1 MADDDIMR
9 KHFIYTQNG
18 KVSCMWSEQAVSLL
32 LTTLASS
39 KIYFPQFIL
48 FSLLLFYFPII
59 RAPLF
64 MSLMFTN
71 RAFCCDLFSIFFYHH
86 LANELQ
92 TEAIPLYTKLCIYTK
107 YKLHKVNCNVTLYSW
122 AMLFAVWGREKN
134 SQSIQSAKSYFKH
147 MMSSSNMLE
156 ILIHTSLWFGL
167 LRTKKLFRCM
177 CFFFRCESFP
187 H

>member
-1 MADDDIMR
+1 
-9 KHFIYTQNG
+9 
-18 KVSCMWSEQAVSLL
+18 MWSEQAVSLL

-71 RAFCCDLFSIFFYHH
+71 RAFCCDLFSIFFFYYH

-92 TEAIPLYTKLCIYTK
+92 TEAIPLYTYNSVVHIHK
-107 YKLHKVNCNVTLYSW
+107 YKLHKVNSNVTLYCW
-122 AMLFAVWGREKN
+122 AMLFSVWRVKIASPF
-134 SQSIQSAKSYFKH
+134 SQPNHIV
-147 MMSSSNMLE
+147 N
-156 ILIHTSLWFGL
+156 I
-167 LRTKKLFRCM
+167 RCRRLT
-177 CFFFRCESFP
+177 C
-187 H
+187 

>member
-71 RAFCCDLFSIFFYHH
+71 RAFCCDLFSIFFITIWQMNYKQKLFHYIQSC
-86 LANELQ
+86 A
-92 TEAIPLYTKLCIYTK
+92 YTQSISCTKSTVMWLCI
-107 YKLHKVNCNVTLYSW
+107 LEQCSSLCE
-122 AMLFAVWGREKN
+122 REKN
-134 SQSIQSAKSYFKH
+134 SQSIQSAKSYCKH

-167 LRTKKLFRCM
+167 LRTKKLFRFM